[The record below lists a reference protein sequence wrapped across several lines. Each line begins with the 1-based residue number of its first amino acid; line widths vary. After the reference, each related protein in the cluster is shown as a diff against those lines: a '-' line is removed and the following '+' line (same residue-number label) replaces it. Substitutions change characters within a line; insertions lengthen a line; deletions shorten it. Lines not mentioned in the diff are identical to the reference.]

1 MKSKMTTSY
10 GGRYP
15 NSDFVL
21 HPDDRKQLRDMK
33 RDKKLARMMNCR
45 KVDKFD
51 KGEHAYQPVAKQKR
65 VSFLKLDTAE
75 LYMKAGAQLI
85 SDYVSKERIIMDSSG
100 RVLGQIRNDVMLK
113 LFGKYGFKS
122 ESIPGTYKTKYSFV

>member
-100 RVLGQIRNDVMLK
+100 RVLGQIHNDVMLK

>member
-33 RDKKLARMMNCR
+33 RDQKLARMMNCR

-65 VSFLKLDTAE
+65 VSFLKLEAAE

-100 RVLGQIRNDVMLK
+100 RVLGQIHNDVMLK

-122 ESIPGTYKTKYSFV
+122 ESILGTNKTKYSFV

>member
-1 MKSKMTTSY
+1 MKSKMNTSY

-33 RDKKLARMMNCR
+33 RDQKLARMMNCR

-65 VSFLKLDTAE
+65 VSFLKLEAAE
-75 LYMKAGAQLI
+75 LYMKAGAQLV
-85 SDYVSKERIIMDSSG
+85 SDCVSKERIIMDSSG
-100 RVLGQIRNDVMLK
+100 RVLGQIHNDVMLK

-122 ESIPGTYKTKYSFV
+122 ESIPSTYKTKYSFV